1 MSPPISLGVPD
12 PACHDGANCEG
23 VQEATTPRALESPR
37 KQYSI
42 SSALLKSNAKH
53 RLFRAKALIE
63 SGVRTSD
70 SYRESRSITNL
81 INSTTNISRTA
92 QADYDDSVRTQVHGV
107 FSVYYATLAT
117 ISCHVSLLAIGAH
130 LPVSNN
136 L

>member
-1 MSPPISLGVPD
+1 MSPPISLGVTD
-12 PACHDGANCEG
+12 TACHDGADYEG
-23 VQEATTPRALESPR
+23 VQKATTPRALESPR

-92 QADYDDSVRTQVHGV
+92 QADYDDSLVVGV
-107 FSVYYATLAT
+107 VVVVVVVGDLHWVLPKQLALA
-117 ISCHVSLLAIGAH
+117 SRHVSASMS
-130 LPVSNN
+130 VC
-136 L
+136 